1 MLESHCC
8 RVQLQLKLKDH
19 RFSTG
24 NLHLPA
30 HPLAALLHPSMLR
43 HMLRPAVMHLH
54 NTTAASAH
62 AAWSPRVQQRCT
74 AAAPTGGSE
83 PNTASSSKSS
93 SGKASSSALQPQAA
107 VPSQAAAAAAA
118 PQPPPKPRQAFSFCR
133 MCGGPVEL
141 ALPEGDTLWRH
152 QCTRCG
158 YIDYQNPRLVVGCI
172 VQHEGRILLCRRG
185 IEPQRGLWTVPAGYL
200 ECGESTAAGAARETW
215 EEAGAHVEID
225 APYCTWDI
233 PGISQVY
240 VLFRGRLAAPYTF
253 AAREPESLEAALFE
267 PEAIPWDQL
276 AFSSVS
282 IALRSYIADLASG
295 TFRVHHGAIQKRP
308 GSGPNEAGS
317 FTLEDHIQM
326 PTTLPSH

>member
-1 MLESHCC
+1 
-8 RVQLQLKLKDH
+8 
-19 RFSTG
+19 
-24 NLHLPA
+24 
-30 HPLAALLHPSMLR
+30 
-43 HMLRPAVMHLH
+43 
-54 NTTAASAH
+54 
-62 AAWSPRVQQRCT
+62 
-74 AAAPTGGSE
+74 
-83 PNTASSSKSS
+83 
-93 SGKASSSALQPQAA
+93 
-107 VPSQAAAAAAA
+107 
-118 PQPPPKPRQAFSFCR
+118 

-141 ALPEGDTLWRH
+141 ALPEGDSLWRH

-215 EEAGAHVEID
+215 EEAGAAVHID
-225 APYCTWDI
+225 APYCTFDI

-240 VLFRGRLAAPYTF
+240 VLFRGRLTAPFTF

-282 IALRSYIADLASG
+282 IALQSYVRDLASG
-295 TFRVHHGAIQKRP
+295 SFGVHHGVIRKRP
-308 GSGPNEAGS
+308 GSGPNEPGS
-317 FTLEDHIQM
+317 FALEDHMELHAAPPGQG
-326 PTTLPSH
+326 